1 MKNTIKVLK
10 AMRSIAIIAITA
22 VIVFGAAS
30 CASMTVVGVDNDATT
45 GPKQVRQYGT
55 ISPNDV
61 TVYAFY
67 KDDSRKAVSN
77 KSIADFDSSKVGRQ
91 TVTVRFAGGFTATFE
106 TEVMALTGITVTAQ
120 PRAIK
125 ANLATDWSRS
135 GLEIK
140 GAWDQMGSDK
150 INLAE
155 CQITGIDVTKA
166 GRQTAAVA
174 YKGKQ
179 ATFNTE
185 VVVLQSIRIASNP
198 AKLTYN
204 IGETFDRT
212 GIKVIGV
219 WPILGEEEIS
229 GITISGISTQ
239 TAGRKTLTVT
249 YLDKTATFTIEVVQ
263 TLNGTWVATGAGWTF
278 NNGNWEMF
286 FPALNNGNPV
296 GKGTYTTDGSK
307 ITMTTT
313 SMHGA
318 GLSPYLE
325 AKWYTKSE
333 YEAAQKAL
341 NPDMSDESI
350 RMASGVF
357 FKTNTC
363 DYSLNGN
370 TLTLTIEGGQPGTYT
385 KR

>member
-1 MKNTIKVLK
+1 MLHVEHYFLKKAAGIAIWRNRIIKEVFMKNIIKHL
-10 AMRSIAIIAITA
+10 AIIALVA
-22 VIVFGAAS
+22 VIGTVLAS

-135 GLEIK
+135 GLEIQ

-198 AKLTYN
+198 TKLTYN
-204 IGETFDRT
+204 VGESFDRT

-219 WPILGEEEIS
+219 
-229 GITISGISTQ
+229 
-239 TAGRKTLTVT
+239 
-249 YLDKTATFTIEVVQ
+249 
-263 TLNGTWVATGAGWTF
+263 
-278 NNGNWEMF
+278 
-286 FPALNNGNPV
+286 
-296 GKGTYTTDGSK
+296 
-307 ITMTTT
+307 
-313 SMHGA
+313 
-318 GLSPYLE
+318 
-325 AKWYTKSE
+325 
-333 YEAAQKAL
+333 
-341 NPDMSDESI
+341 
-350 RMASGVF
+350 
-357 FKTNTC
+357 
-363 DYSLNGN
+363 
-370 TLTLTIEGGQPGTYT
+370 
-385 KR
+385 

>member
-1 MKNTIKVLK
+1 
-10 AMRSIAIIAITA
+10 
-22 VIVFGAAS
+22 
-30 CASMTVVGVDNDATT
+30 
-45 GPKQVRQYGT
+45 
-55 ISPNDV
+55 
-61 TVYAFY
+61 
-67 KDDSRKAVSN
+67 
-77 KSIADFDSSKVGRQ
+77 
-91 TVTVRFAGGFTATFE
+91 
-106 TEVMALTGITVTAQ
+106 
-120 PRAIK
+120 
-125 ANLATDWSRS
+125 
-135 GLEIK
+135 
-140 GAWDQMGSDK
+140 
-150 INLAE
+150 
-155 CQITGIDVTKA
+155 
-166 GRQTAAVA
+166 
-174 YKGKQ
+174 
-179 ATFNTE
+179 
-185 VVVLQSIRIASNP
+185 
-198 AKLTYN
+198 
-204 IGETFDRT
+204 
-212 GIKVIGV
+212 
-219 WPILGEEEIS
+219 
-229 GITISGISTQ
+229 
-239 TAGRKTLTVT
+239 
-249 YLDKTATFTIEVVQ
+249 LDKTATFNIEVVQ